1 MTVSEGT
8 KKGFTLRHNP
18 LECAGNFIEK
28 RMDMLTT
35 KRFDYV
41 PFEKVHLHPSVANH
55 RPLNDAKVA
64 HYAEDILR
72 NGLLEPIVVWER
84 NPNEYYLV
92 GGFHRHNAIRRIR
105 SERPGY
111 FDRIDVRVVHG
122 ELDEIQALN
131 LKLNA
136 DRLDARI
143 TDYFDAIIFMAN
155 ANWDK
160 NRIAQFLDKNVGWI
174 EDILRFAPGMDSR
187 VRRLLEGGQITWA
200 KAKAICKEVL
210 SAAPGQE
217 RATLEAALA
226 ALKSQQT
233 QSVPKVL
240 TYRTA
245 TKRLK
250 GKTEPF
256 QVSGEDVLALLQ
268 VLREKSASAESI
280 ARVRAAF
287 PGLLE
292 S

>member
-1 MTVSEGT
+1 
-8 KKGFTLRHNP
+8 
-18 LECAGNFIEK
+18 
-28 RMDMLTT
+28 MLTT

-41 PFEKVHLHPSVANH
+41 AFEQVHLHPSVANH
-55 RPLNDAKVA
+55 RPLNEAKVA

-84 NPNEYYLV
+84 NPGEFYLV

-105 SERPGY
+105 AAQPGY

-136 DRLDARI
+136 DRLNARI

-160 NRIAQFLDKNVGWI
+160 QRISQFIDKNVSWV
-174 EDILRFAPGMDSR
+174 EDILRYAPGMDAR
-187 VRRLLEGGQITWA
+187 VRRLLEEGKISWA
-200 KAKAICKEVL
+200 KAKAICKK
-210 SAAPGQE
+210 
-217 RATLEAALA
+217 AL
-226 ALKSQQT
+226 
-233 QSVPKVL
+233 SVPPGEEREAWDNALTALQNPKKPAPRAL

-245 TKRLK
+245 RKRLK
-250 GKTEPF
+250 GKSESF

-268 VLREKSASAESI
+268 VIRAKSVPEGSI
-280 ARVRAAF
+280 ERVRAAF
-287 PGLLE
+287 PGLLDA
-292 S
+292 

>member
-1 MTVSEGT
+1 
-8 KKGFTLRHNP
+8 
-18 LECAGNFIEK
+18 
-28 RMDMLTT
+28 MLTT

-55 RPLNDAKVA
+55 RPLNEAKVA
-64 HYAEDILR
+64 HFADDILR

-84 NPNEYYLV
+84 NPGEFYLV

-105 SERPGY
+105 AEHPGY
-111 FDRIDVRVVHG
+111 FDRVDVRVVHG

-160 NRIAQFLDKNVGWI
+160 SRIARFLDKNVAWI
-174 EDILRFAPGMDSR
+174 EDILRYAPGMDSK
-187 VRRLLEGGQITWA
+187 VRRLLESGQLSWA
-200 KAKAICKEVL
+200 KAKAICKAVL
-210 SAAPGQE
+210 AAPPGQE
-217 RATLEAALA
+217 RAALEAALGS
-226 ALKSQQT
+226 L
-233 QSVPKVL
+233 QSVRSPKSAKVL

-245 TKRLK
+245 AKRLK
-250 GKTEPF
+250 GNKKSF
-256 QVSGEDVLALLQ
+256 HVSGEDVLALLQ
-268 VLREKSASAESI
+268 VVRGKHAPADCV
-280 ARVRAAF
+280 ARVRTAF

-292 S
+292 P

>member
-1 MTVSEGT
+1 
-8 KKGFTLRHNP
+8 
-18 LECAGNFIEK
+18 
-28 RMDMLTT
+28 MLTT

-55 RPLNDAKVA
+55 RPLNEAKVA
-64 HYAEDILR
+64 HYAEDIQR

-84 NPNEYYLV
+84 NPGEYYLV

-105 SERPGY
+105 AEHPGY

-122 ELDEIQALN
+122 DLDEIQALN

-160 NRIAQFLDKNVGWI
+160 NRIARFLDKSAGWI
-174 EDILRFAPGMDSR
+174 EDILRYAPGMDPR
-187 VRRLLEGGQITWA
+187 VRRLLESGQISWA
-200 KAKAICKEVL
+200 KAKAICK
-210 SAAPGQE
+210 AALTAAAGQE
-217 RATLEAALA
+217 RAALEKALA
-226 ALKSQQT
+226 AL
-233 QSVPKVL
+233 QSSAAAATPKML

-245 TKRLK
+245 AKRLK
-250 GKTEPF
+250 ERKEPF
-256 QVSGEDVLALLQ
+256 RVSGEDVLALLR
-268 VLREKSASAESI
+268 VLREKSASAESV

-292 S
+292 P

>member
-1 MTVSEGT
+1 
-8 KKGFTLRHNP
+8 
-18 LECAGNFIEK
+18 
-28 RMDMLTT
+28 MLTT

-55 RPLNDAKVA
+55 RPLNEAKVA

-84 NPNEYYLV
+84 NPGEYYLV

-105 SERPGY
+105 AEHPGY

-122 ELDEIQALN
+122 DLDEIQALN

-160 NRIAQFLDKNVGWI
+160 NRIARFLDKSAGWI
-174 EDILRFAPGMDSR
+174 EDILRYAPGMDPR
-187 VRRLLEGGQITWA
+187 VRRLLESGQISWA
-200 KAKAICKEVL
+200 KAKAICRAAL
-210 SAAPGQE
+210 SAAAGQE
-217 RATLEAALA
+217 RAALEKALA
-226 ALKSQQT
+226 AL
-233 QSVPKVL
+233 QSSAAAAPPKML

-245 TKRLK
+245 AKRLQERK
-250 GKTEPF
+250 EPF
-256 QVSGEDVLALLQ
+256 RVSGEDVLALLR
-268 VLREKSASAESI
+268 VLREKSASADSV

-292 S
+292 P

>member
-1 MTVSEGT
+1 
-8 KKGFTLRHNP
+8 
-18 LECAGNFIEK
+18 
-28 RMDMLTT
+28 MLTT

-55 RPLNDAKVA
+55 RPLNEAKVA
-64 HYAEDILR
+64 HYAEDIQR

-84 NPNEYYLV
+84 NPGEYYLV

-105 SERPGY
+105 AEHPGY

-122 ELDEIQALN
+122 DLDEIQALN

-160 NRIAQFLDKNVGWI
+160 SRIARFLDKSVPWI
-174 EDILRFAPGMDSR
+174 EDILRYAPGMDAK
-187 VRRLLEGGQITWA
+187 VRRLLESGQISWA
-200 KAKAICKEVL
+200 KAKAIGKAVL
-210 SAAPGQE
+210 AAPPGQE
-217 RATLEAALA
+217 RAVLDAALRSVQSAGA
-226 ALKSQQT
+226 APPA
-233 QSVPKVL
+233 VRAL

-245 TKRLK
+245 AKRLK
-250 GKTEPF
+250 GRTEPF
-256 QVSGEDVLALLQ
+256 RVSGEDVLALLQ
-268 VLREKSASAESI
+268 VLHGKTASADSL

-292 S
+292 P

>member
-1 MTVSEGT
+1 
-8 KKGFTLRHNP
+8 
-18 LECAGNFIEK
+18 
-28 RMDMLTT
+28 MLAT

-55 RPLNDAKVA
+55 RPLNEAKVA

-84 NPNEYYLV
+84 NPGEFYLV
-92 GGFHRHNAIRRIR
+92 GGFHRHHAIRRIR
-105 SERPGY
+105 SQNPGY
-111 FDRIDVRVVHG
+111 FDRVDVRVVHG

-160 NRIAQFLDKNVGWI
+160 GRIARFLDKNVAWI

-187 VRRLLEGGQITWA
+187 VRRLLEAGQISWA
-200 KAKAICKEVL
+200 KAKAIGKAVL
-210 SAAPGQE
+210 AAAPGQE
-217 RATLEAALA
+217 RATLDAALA
-226 ALKSQQT
+226 ALKTNGSARP
-233 QSVPKVL
+233 PKLL

-245 TKRLK
+245 VQRLK
-250 GKTEPF
+250 ARTDPF
-256 QVSGEDVLALLQ
+256 QVAGDDVLALLQ
-268 VLREKSASAESI
+268 VLRGKSAPPEAI

-287 PGLLE
+287 PGLLDD
-292 S
+292 

>member
-1 MTVSEGT
+1 
-8 KKGFTLRHNP
+8 
-18 LECAGNFIEK
+18 
-28 RMDMLTT
+28 MLTT

-55 RPLNDAKVA
+55 RPLNEAKVA

-84 NPNEYYLV
+84 NPNEFYLV
-92 GGFHRHNAIRRIR
+92 GGFHRHHAIRRIR
-105 SERPGY
+105 TERPGY

-143 TDYFDAIIFMAN
+143 TDYFDAILFMAN

-160 NRIAQFLDKNVGWI
+160 NRIAQFLDKNGAWV

-187 VRRLLEGGQITWA
+187 VRRLLESGKISW
-200 KAKAICKEVL
+200 AKAICKQVL
-210 SAAPGQE
+210 SAPPGQE
-217 RATLEAALA
+217 RATVEAALSALQPSA
-226 ALKSQQT
+226 AKSA
-233 QSVPKVL
+233 PKAL

-245 TKRLK
+245 AQRLK
-250 GKTEPF
+250 ARTEPF

-268 VLREKSASAESI
+268 VVRGKSASAESV

-292 S
+292 A

>member
-1 MTVSEGT
+1 
-8 KKGFTLRHNP
+8 
-18 LECAGNFIEK
+18 
-28 RMDMLTT
+28 MLTT

-160 NRIAQFLDKNVGWI
+160 NRIAQFLDKNVAWI

-187 VRRLLEGGQITWA
+187 VRRLLEEGKITWT

-210 SAAPGQE
+210 SAKPGQE
-217 RATLEAALA
+217 RTTLEAALA
-226 ALKSQQT
+226 VLKSPET
-233 QSVPKVL
+233 KSAPKVL

-245 TKRLK
+245 AKRLK
-250 GKTEPF
+250 EKTEPF

-268 VLREKSASAESI
+268 VLREKSASAESV

>member
-1 MTVSEGT
+1 
-8 KKGFTLRHNP
+8 
-18 LECAGNFIEK
+18 
-28 RMDMLTT
+28 MLTT

-55 RPLNDAKVA
+55 RPLNEAKVA
-64 HYAEDILR
+64 HYAEDIQR

-84 NPNEYYLV
+84 NPGEYYLV

-105 SERPGY
+105 AEHPGY

-122 ELDEIQALN
+122 DLDEIQALN

-160 NRIAQFLDKNVGWI
+160 NRIARFLDKSTGWI
-174 EDILRFAPGMDSR
+174 EDILRYAPGMDPR
-187 VRRLLEGGQITWA
+187 VRRLLESGQISWA
-200 KAKAICKEVL
+200 KAKAICK
-210 SAAPGQE
+210 AALTAAAGQE
-217 RATLEAALA
+217 RAALEKALA
-226 ALKSQQT
+226 AL
-233 QSVPKVL
+233 QSSAAAAAPKLL

-245 TKRLK
+245 AKRLK
-250 GKTEPF
+250 ERKEPF
-256 QVSGEDVLALLQ
+256 RVSGEDVLALLQ
-268 VLREKSASAESI
+268 VLREKSASAENI

-292 S
+292 P

>member
-1 MTVSEGT
+1 
-8 KKGFTLRHNP
+8 
-18 LECAGNFIEK
+18 
-28 RMDMLTT
+28 MLTT

-187 VRRLLEGGQITWA
+187 VRKLLEGGQITWT

-217 RATLEAALA
+217 RTTLEAALA
-226 ALKSQQT
+226 AMKSPET
-233 QSVPKVL
+233 KSAPKVL

-245 TKRLK
+245 AKRLK
-250 GKTEPF
+250 EKTEPF
-256 QVSGEDVLALLQ
+256 QVSGEDVLALLH